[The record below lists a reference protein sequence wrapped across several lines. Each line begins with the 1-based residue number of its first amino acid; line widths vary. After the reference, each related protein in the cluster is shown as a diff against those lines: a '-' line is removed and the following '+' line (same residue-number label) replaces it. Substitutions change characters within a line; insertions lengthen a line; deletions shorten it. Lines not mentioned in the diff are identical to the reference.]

1 MCIAILKPSDKTL
14 DRDLL
19 QTCADNNPDGCGF
32 AYNDG
37 DKVII
42 KKFMEFNS
50 FWKEY
55 KKVQENKTML
65 IHFRI
70 ATHGNVELA
79 NCHPFKL
86 NNHMALI
93 HNGVISG
100 YGSRTENLSDTRDF
114 IDKVIGNISY
124 KMWKNP
130 SFIKLVGSAIG
141 SSKFVILDNNGN
153 YYIVNE
159 EKGEWVDGVWFSN
172 STYKARTTKVVSAT
186 SQKTKTKNPSAAT
199 IDWGY
204 IMRCPTCG
212 KEKITTNWYEDV
224 CDCKKQMQVVGYI
237 YHGKRNYY
245 TDEQFKAYNNKKN
258 RYGYYDYYD
267 YYDDDRYYMYR

>member
-1 MCIAILKPSDKTL
+1 MCIAILKPSDKIL
-14 DRDLL
+14 DKDLL
-19 QTCADNNPDGCGF
+19 QACADNNPDGCGF

-37 DKVII
+37 DKIII

-93 HNGVISG
+93 HNGIISG
-100 YGSRTENLSDTRDF
+100 YGSKTENLSDTRDF

-130 SFIKLVGSAIG
+130 SFIKLVESAIG
-141 SSKFVILDNNGN
+141 YSKFVILDNKSN

-159 EKGEWVDGVWFSN
+159 KKGEWVNGVWFSN
-172 STYKARTTKVVSAT
+172 STYKPKATKVVSAT
-186 SQKTKTKNPSAAT
+186 SQKTTTKNPSATT

-204 IMRCPTCG
+204 IMRCPSCG
-212 KEKITTNWYEDV
+212 KEKITTSWYEDV
-224 CDCKKQMQVVGYI
+224 CTCKKQMEVVGYI
-237 YHGKRNYY
+237 YHGQRQYY
-245 TDEQFKAYNNKKN
+245 TDAQFKAYNNKKN
-258 RYGYYDYYD
+258 KYGYYDNYD
-267 YYDDDRYYMYR
+267 YYEDDKYCMYR

>member
-14 DRDLL
+14 DKDLL

-32 AYNDG
+32 AYNLD
-37 DKVII
+37 DKIII
-42 KKFMEFNS
+42 KKFMDFNS

-55 KKVQENKTML
+55 SKVQEGKTML

-93 HNGVISG
+93 HNGIISG
-100 YGSRTENLSDTRDF
+100 YGSKTENLSDTRDF

-130 SFIKLVGSAIG
+130 SFIKLVEATIG
-141 SSKFVILDNNGN
+141 YSKLVILDNKGK
-153 YYIVNE
+153 YYIINE
-159 EKGEWVDGVWFSN
+159 KKGDWVDGVWYSN
-172 STYKARTTKVVSAT
+172 SSWKAKTKTVSAT
-186 SQKTKTKNPSAAT
+186 KPSTTTSPAKL
-199 IDWGY
+199 DWGY
-204 IMRCPTCG
+204 IMRCPSCG
-212 KEKITTNWYEDV
+212 KEKITQNWYEDV
-224 CDCKKQMQVVGYI
+224 CDCKKQLECVGYI
-237 YHGKRNYY
+237 YHGERQYY
-245 TDEQFKAYNNKKN
+245 TDAQFKAYNNKRN
-258 RYGYYDYYD
+258 RYGYYDDYD
-267 YYDDDRYYMYR
+267 YYEGDGYYVYR

>member
-14 DRDLL
+14 DKNLL
-19 QTCADNNPDGCGF
+19 QVCANNNPDGCGF

-37 DKVII
+37 DKIII
-42 KKFMEFNS
+42 KKFMDFKS

-55 KKVQENKTML
+55 DKVQDNKTMI

-86 NNHMALI
+86 NNHMVLA
-93 HNGVISG
+93 HNGILHG
-100 YGSRTENLSDTRDF
+100 YGSKTENLSDTRDF

-130 SFIKLVGSAIG
+130 SFIKLVESAIG
-141 SSKFVILDNNGN
+141 SSKFIILDNKGK

-159 EKGEWVDGVWFSN
+159 SKGEWVNGVWFSN
-172 STYKARTTKVVSAT
+172 SSYKSREVKTVSAT
-186 SQKTKTKNPSAAT
+186 AQKTTTKTPSTTALN
-199 IDWGY
+199 WGY
-204 IMRCPTCG
+204 IMRCPSCG

-224 CDCKKQMQVVGYI
+224 CDCKKQMQCVGYI
-237 YHGKRNYY
+237 YHGERKYY
-245 TDEQFKAYNNKKN
+245 TDAQFRAHNVS
-258 RYGYYDYYD
+258 RYGYYDDYSYYD
-267 YYDDDRYYMYR
+267 NKYCM